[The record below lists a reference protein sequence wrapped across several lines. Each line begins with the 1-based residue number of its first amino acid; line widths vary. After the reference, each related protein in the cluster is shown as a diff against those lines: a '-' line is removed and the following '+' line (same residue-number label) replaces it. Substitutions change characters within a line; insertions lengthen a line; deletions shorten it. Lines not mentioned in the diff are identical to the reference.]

1 MSPASDLGLTVLMDR
16 VMTGK
21 GGMGNYAQ
29 PSGADMSNLSL
40 EEREAYA
47 KVHAHDKGS
56 STGRG
61 YVYLV
66 ICMRP
71 RADK

>member
-1 MSPASDLGLTVLMDR
+1 MLTYR

-29 PSGADMSNLSL
+29 PSGVDMSNLSL

-61 YVYLV
+61 YVYMPT
-66 ICMRP
+66 I
-71 RADK
+71 DS

>member
-1 MSPASDLGLTVLMDR
+1 MSGAFDARAATLIHR

-66 ICMRP
+66 ICTRP
-71 RADK
+71 RADN

>member
-1 MSPASDLGLTVLMDR
+1 
-16 VMTGK
+16 MTGK

-29 PSGADMSNLSL
+29 PGGADMSNLSL

-61 YVYLV
+61 YVY
-66 ICMRP
+66 MP
-71 RADK
+71 